1 MNPIRIIKLNLRIIS
16 VLNSCDRKTFEKLI
30 NEVIDNPKVFRSKL
44 YVWNIVRGRDFY
56 KMLSHYVIEQFENNN
71 DDPTKNN
78 KVETII
84 NMVMDTAK
92 SEAIKRNFIWAIMK
106 QVPLLTATT
115 IQYAS
120 REKIHSIL
128 NSDKTIYT
136 DDALAPF
143 VEEIALLHKRI
154 KDLEDEV
161 EAFKLM
167 FEQ

>member
-1 MNPIRIIKLNLRIIS
+1 MIHPIKIIKLNLRIIS
-16 VLNSCDRKTFEKLI
+16 VLNSCNRAAFEELVDEFIGQSKI
-30 NEVIDNPKVFRSKL
+30 FRSKW
-44 YVWNIVRGRDFY
+44 YIWNIVRGKDFY
-56 KMLSHYVIEQFENNN
+56 KMLSHYVVEKTTNPEKKNHASAEWVVRMMAET
-71 DDPTKNN
+71 TKDQ
-78 KVETII
+78 V
-84 NMVMDTAK
+84 VLDH
-92 SEAIKRNFIWAIMK
+92 FVWAILK
-106 QVPLLTATT
+106 QVPLLTVVT

-120 REKIHSIL
+120 EEKIHSIL

-167 FEQ
+167 SEQ